1 MRNIL
6 VAALTIAALLGF
18 LVFWDSAPTLF
29 LRGMQTRPPAL
40 PTADSYMTTTVT
52 RKFDEAGALAY
63 TLTATKAES
72 FTADDIVVL
81 TEPRLLASPKQP
93 EDAPW
98 HLKAATGVL
107 HNADRRIVMRTDV
120 RVWQDAD
127 KGTSEL
133 KTAEL
138 TYLADTRHVQS
149 DLPVELISPRA
160 HSTAVGLSADLE
172 PKVYKLLSRVHSV
185 FQPK

>member
-6 VAALTIAALLGF
+6 VIALTAAALLGF

-29 LRGMQTRPPAL
+29 LRGMQTRPPPL
-40 PTADSYMTTTVT
+40 PTADSYMTDAVT
-52 RKFDEAGALAY
+52 WRFDATGALAY
-63 TLTATKAES
+63 TLNAVRGESFDNDGIAILDQPRLVQNSTKADE
-72 FTADDIVVL
+72 
-81 TEPRLLASPKQP
+81 
-93 EDAPW
+93 APW

-107 HNADRRIVMRTDV
+107 HNADRRIVLRTDV
-120 RVWQDAD
+120 RVWQEAQ

-133 KTAEL
+133 RTEEL
-138 TYLADTRHVQS
+138 TYLVDPRHVQT
-149 DLPVELISPRA
+149 DLPVELISPDG
-160 HSTAVGLSADLE
+160 HTTAVGLAGDLD

>member
-107 HNADRRIVMRTDV
+107 HNADRRVVLRTDV

>member
-29 LRGMQTRPPAL
+29 LRGMRTRPPAL
-40 PTADSYMTTTVT
+40 PAADSYMTTAVT
-52 RKFDEAGALAY
+52 RKFDKTGALAY
-63 TLTATKAES
+63 TLTTVRAES
-72 FTADDIVVL
+72 FDADGIAVL
-81 TEPRLLASPKQP
+81 DQPRILANARKP
-93 EDAPW
+93 DAAPW

-107 HNADRRIVMRTDV
+107 HNADHRIVLRTDV

-138 TYLADTRHVQS
+138 TYLVDSRHVQS
-149 DLPVELISPRA
+149 DLPVELISPQAR
-160 HSTAVGLSADLE
+160 STAVGLSADLE